1 MDSLLDALQEGR
13 LIELPDNDK
22 FHSLQFLS
30 HIIEAIPSVPAGT
43 DVAGLILA
51 REKNTNTALGKSFA
65 CPHAR
70 VPYDEDLICSVGW
83 SPGGIDYGA
92 PDNSPVHIVIMYLVP
107 DNQRNHYLKEI
118 SILARALQG
127 NNNLDTLRNAADLN
141 AVRNYL
147 LDLVNYSK
155 SIIGSDTRARMIQL
169 EARGTA
175 IDQKIKQL
183 SNVMIEPITI
193 VAGLNLKPVI
203 LSQNKEIVEVFD
215 KLLLEQVNGKNNFID
230 SIVTKGVFDYS
241 GWRIIKRS
249 SSDYQFNRSIYECL
263 AIRMIEKA
271 AG

>member
-169 EARGTA
+169 EARSTA